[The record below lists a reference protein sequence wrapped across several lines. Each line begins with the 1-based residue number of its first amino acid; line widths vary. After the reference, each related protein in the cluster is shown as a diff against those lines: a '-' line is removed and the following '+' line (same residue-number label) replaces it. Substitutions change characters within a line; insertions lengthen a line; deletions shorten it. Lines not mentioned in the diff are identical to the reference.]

1 MRILFLRL
9 GAIGDVVQCAMAIA
23 IFKKENAHIKVDWA
37 VSDSLAPFVKAL
49 GVADRIIPINYEGLI
64 KGSLL
69 SRLKTFVQEALK
81 LRRLG
86 SYQKI
91 ANAHADY
98 RYNLLTGLV
107 KVHEKNQLDRP
118 YPIVN
123 RYRVYEYFRLLTN
136 KDPVDCDI
144 NYGLQ
149 TVCENL
155 RVAAAAGHKEL
166 PSNYVVLAPGGA
178 KNLLSDNPQR
188 RWPIEHYVEL
198 AKKIRTIG
206 LQVVIAGAPSDSW
219 VCDCFDGE
227 DVIDLI
233 GKTDLLGLFSL
244 MDHAKAVV
252 AHDSG
257 PLHVATVTGAPLA
270 AIFGPTPANAVVAFE
285 RPNTVVLHKQ
295 NRVACSPCYDG
306 RTYANCSDNQ
316 CMSAVSVDAVFE
328 SVTELLRTYS
338 FEPNLEPCC
347 ET

>member
-23 IFKKENAHIKVDWA
+23 IFKKANPHTKVDWA

-64 KGSLL
+64 KGSLI

-81 LRRLG
+81 LRG

-107 KVHEKNQLDRP
+107 KVSEKTRLDRP

-123 RYRVYEYFRLLTN
+123 RYRVYECFRLLTN
-136 KDPVDCDI
+136 QDPVDCDI

-149 TVCENL
+149 TVRENL
-155 RVAAAAGHKEL
+155 RLASASIQKEL

-188 RWPIEHYVEL
+188 RWPVENYVAL
-198 AKKIRTIG
+198 ARKLRTIG
-206 LQVVIAGAPSDSW
+206 LQVVLAGAPKDSW
-219 VCDCFDGE
+219 VSDCFNGE
-227 DVIDLI
+227 DVVDLI

-244 MDHAKAVV
+244 MGHAKAVV
-252 AHDSG
+252 VHDSG
-257 PLHVATVTGAPLA
+257 PLHIATVSGAPLA

-285 RPNTVVLHKQ
+285 RPNTIVLHKQ

-306 RTYANCSDNQ
+306 RSYANCSDNR
-316 CMSAVSVDAVFE
+316 CMSSVSVDLVFE
-328 SVTELLRTYS
+328 SVTELLRKYS